1 MSINNEDRESEI
13 LDEIIW
19 YDKNLAR
26 HYKSIQQLNHEE
38 KAEFRSLV
46 QRLYY
51 LMEQEENALSPDAN
65 RLAVIRDNL
74 HYFLIYILSGFI
86 TGISLVKIF
95 AD

>member
-1 MSINNEDRESEI
+1 MSVTNEDNEPEI
-13 LDEIIW
+13 MDEIIW
-19 YDKNLAR
+19 YDKNVAR
-26 HYKSIQQLNHEE
+26 HYESIQRLDHEE
-38 KAEFRSLV
+38 KEEFRSHV
-46 QRLYY
+46 HRLYY
-51 LMEQEENALSPDAN
+51 LMEQEENALSPDGN